1 MTNNDVLRSVRYMLD
16 VDDGA
21 LAAIVALGGT
31 QVSRD
36 DVTAFLKQETE
47 PGYRMCTDAVMASFL
62 DGLVVHRRGRM
73 ESGAPPP
80 TTAISN
86 NVVLK
91 KLRIAF
97 ALKEDDVIA
106 IMKTAGFPVS
116 RPEMSALFRAPG
128 HVNYR
133 ACGDQFLRNFLKSL
147 TARVRPNR

>member
-16 VDDGA
+16 VDDA
-21 LAAIVALGGT
+21 SLAAIIALGGV
-31 QVSRD
+31 QVPRE
-36 DVTAFLKQETE
+36 DVTAFLEQETA
-47 PGYRMCTDAVMASFL
+47 PGYRPCTNAVMASFL
-62 DGLVVHRRGRM
+62 DGLVIHRRGRM

-80 TTAISN
+80 TTTISN

-91 KLRIAF
+91 KLRVAF
-97 ALKEDDVIA
+97 ALKEDDLIA
-106 IMKTAGFPVS
+106 IMTTAGFPVS

-147 TARVRPNR
+147 TARVRPGR